1 MNKRESLKYKLPAKI
16 IGILT
21 AIFLAVYVSATIVVR
36 QSIIRSSI
44 VSMNEVADLSKKSI
58 ESTLRTTLQTLD
70 AFARIP
76 EINSPERSL
85 NEKMDYL
92 LENMMD
98 DTVVRFDIIDKNG
111 NGFDSNGE
119 EFNGTKQ
126 SAYKQIMNG
135 EEYSVYGPYESS
147 IDGRLL
153 VKYSVPIKYNN
164 EIEGILC
171 LVKEGDNFS
180 ELIQD
185 IDYLN
190 TGYAIIMDSEGT
202 IVAADKKEL
211 VENLF
216 NPIELSEQDE
226 NYKELAD
233 VTTKIINGEQ
243 FDGSY
248 NINGVNSFVAY
259 ANIPL
264 TNWNV
269 VIIAEKNDVLSTLN
283 SLRFTL
289 LIVIFIGLIVV
300 LVLVLAIIV
309 KLCSRLSILNSTIN
323 IFEKGDFNI
332 EIPEKLLESKD
343 EIGYI
348 FNSINNSKEKLK
360 TTISEVKNNSI
371 IIKDEIESLSN
382 TYENIN
388 SSNRMIADSVKEL
401 ADGNSVQASELVD
414 INRIVADFNKKLEE
428 VLSSIDDIDYK
439 SKNINDKA
447 VVSSNDMKEITISI
461 NNFNNVFKEFIC
473 SINSLDSRIDSIKQ
487 ITATINEISEQT
499 SLLALNA
506 AIEASRAGEAGRGFA
521 IVADEITQ
529 LASQTKSSSE
539 EIERMLSSILSESKK
554 IKESSEEMTSEIK
567 NQEVTVFNSI
577 KSFEDIIILIEDII
591 PKVNEISS
599 VSLRIEEDK
608 NEIIRKLE
616 NSTAISEEISASS
629 QEISITAENLSQSS
643 ENISKTISEISDV
656 TNIVEDLVKY
666 FSV

>member
-1 MNKRESLKYKLPAKI
+1 M
-16 IGILT
+16 
-21 AIFLAVYVSATIVVR
+21 
-36 QSIIRSSI
+36 
-44 VSMNEVADLSKKSI
+44 
-58 ESTLRTTLQTLD
+58 
-70 AFARIP
+70 
-76 EINSPERSL
+76 
-85 NEKMDYL
+85 
-92 LENMMD
+92 
-98 DTVVRFDIIDKNG
+98 
-111 NGFDSNGE
+111 
-119 EFNGTKQ
+119 
-126 SAYKQIMNG
+126 
-135 EEYSVYGPYESS
+135 
-147 IDGRLL
+147 
-153 VKYSVPIKYNN
+153 
-164 EIEGILC
+164 
-171 LVKEGDNFS
+171 VKEGDNFS

-554 IKESSEEMTSEIK
+554 IKESSEEMTSQIK

-629 QEISITAENLSQSS
+629 QEMSITAENLSQSS